1 MRIKDMTGKNPD
13 ITDFKQ
19 LENML
24 IENEKR
30 YRSLFEESRDAVFF
44 TTREGK
50 VVDANKAAIDLFGIT
65 EEDLPNLNAIELYE
79 NPADRL
85 KFQQEIEETGAVRD
99 YEVRMRRKDGTGIDC
114 LQTTTIWRANDGSIL
129 GYQGII
135 RDITAH
141 KKADKALQESEKRY
155 RNLYEESKDPIYSI
169 TRDGKFIDVNQALL
183 DFAGVSRDEIMKTN
197 VLEFYVNPDDRV
209 RFQQEIE
216 RNGAVRDF
224 EVQFREKDGT
234 VHDAL
239 LTSTLWR
246 ANDGS
251 IMGYQGIIHDVTEQ
265 KKLENA
271 LKESEEKLRAIL
283 AGIKDLITIQN
294 KDLDI
299 IWINQSI
306 RDLWGDVIGKKCYEV
321 YKGLSK
327 PCSDCYIEEIFN
339 EGKTVVIERSDV
351 LPDGKKIDLLITSS
365 PIRDSVGNI
374 VAIVELEKDI
384 TARRNLEKQ
393 LKDYAENLE
402 TLVDERTLELRDS
415 EERYRGLYDSSIDGI
430 ASATMDG
437 NIIECNQAFADMFGY
452 SKNEIKIMNYL
463 DFIPGKW
470 RDIVARIIS
479 EQILPRGFSDVLEI
493 EGIKQEGIIF
503 PASARIW
510 VIKDEDGRPA
520 RMWILVRDITE
531 RKKLEGKL
539 KSYTEKLKRLDEE
552 RAEELRRKTVELEVL
567 NKELEAFSY
576 AVSHDLRAPLRSI
589 NGFSK
594 ALLDDYIDVL
604 DAEGR
609 DYLQRVRKA
618 TKRMAEIIDEL
629 LALSRVTRTEMH
641 REKVDLS
648 NMVHEVLTE
657 LQESQPER
665 QVEFIVAP
673 GLVAD
678 GDARLLSLVFDNL
691 LGNAWKFTG
700 NKSNAQIE
708 FGVTWKGIDRV
719 FFVRDNGAGFNM
731 EYVNKLFGAFQ
742 RLHSPEE
749 FPGVGVGLATVKRII
764 NRHGGRVWAEGE
776 VDKGATFY
784 FTL

>member
-393 LKDYAENLE
+393 LKDYGENLE